1 MSALVKKRP
10 AMGVLRIPATGEELG
25 CNCGTVSIWRAR
37 SGDALI
43 KKQSSKLSVL
53 MAILDCVC
61 GAILPVRAA
70 TQLTQEQFHC
80 GKPPPAELP
89 RMWMRINPSF
99 AVIAFDQIAPA

>member
-1 MSALVKKRP
+1 MSALVKKTP
-10 AMGVLRIPATGEELG
+10 AIGVLRIPANGEELG
-25 CNCGTVSIWRAR
+25 CNCRTVSIWRAR

-43 KKQSSKLSVL
+43 KKQPLKLSVL

-70 TQLTQEQFHC
+70 TQLTHEQFHC

>member
-1 MSALVKKRP
+1 MSALVKKTP
-10 AMGVLRIPATGEELG
+10 AIGVLRIPGAGEELG
-25 CNCGTVSIWRAR
+25 CNCRTVSIWPAK

-43 KKQSSKLSVL
+43 KKQPSKLSAL
-53 MAILDCVC
+53 MAMLDCVC
-61 GAILPVRAA
+61 VAILPVRAA

-99 AVIAFDQIAPA
+99 AVIPFDQIAPA

>member
-1 MSALVKKRP
+1 
-10 AMGVLRIPATGEELG
+10 
-25 CNCGTVSIWRAR
+25 
-37 SGDALI
+37 
-43 KKQSSKLSVL
+43 
-53 MAILDCVC
+53 
-61 GAILPVRAA
+61 VRAA